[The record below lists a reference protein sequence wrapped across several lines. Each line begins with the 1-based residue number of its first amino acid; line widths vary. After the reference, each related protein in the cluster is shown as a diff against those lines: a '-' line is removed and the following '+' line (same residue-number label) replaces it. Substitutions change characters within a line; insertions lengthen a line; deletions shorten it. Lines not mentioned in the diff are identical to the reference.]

1 MKAKPLKTRA
11 AGTWT
16 EARYWGFIRSGLRRM
31 WMRWPAQY
39 AVRRAAARPYAG
51 PNKRQQWEF
60 LCAHCKEWVMGK
72 ETNVH
77 HKTPCGTLK
86 CFADLAGFVERLFC
100 EPHELELVCKRCH
113 KKEHD
118 E

>member
-1 MKAKPLKTRA
+1 MKALPLKTRA

-39 AVRRAAARPYAG
+39 AVRKAAARPYVG

-60 LCAHCKEWVMGK
+60 QCQKCREWFIGR

-77 HKTPCGTLK
+77 HKVPCGALTSYT
-86 CFADLAGFVERLFC
+86 DLPNFVERLFC
-100 EPHELELVCKRCH
+100 EPDRLELICKTCH
-113 KKEHD
+113 KCEHAK
-118 E
+118 